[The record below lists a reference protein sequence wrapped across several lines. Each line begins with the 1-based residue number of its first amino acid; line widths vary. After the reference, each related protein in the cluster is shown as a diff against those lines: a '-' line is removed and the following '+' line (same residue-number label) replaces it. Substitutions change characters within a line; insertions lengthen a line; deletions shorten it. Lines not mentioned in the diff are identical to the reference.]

1 MSLEKYRPTI
11 ENTLTVPNALSLAG
25 LALVCRGAK
34 DIKTAKGVSQIIA
47 GRTLDLADGA
57 VARTLNQSSDF
68 GAAVDATF
76 DKIGVLALAAEA
88 YSQDVAPK
96 PFIGALAIRH
106 TLNAASSVYVALQDT
121 EEGLRPTKSGK
132 ISMALDN
139 LAFFGYLISSVAEN
153 EELTS
158 EKTIKKIKLAS
169 NLVATTGLAI
179 GAVSTAEYIKRAK
192 NSKRVIE

>member
-68 GAAVDATF
+68 GAAVDANF
-76 DKIGVLALAAEA
+76 DKIGVLALAAKA

-96 PFIGALAIRH
+96 PFYRSSRH
-106 TLNAASSVYVALQDT
+106 
-121 EEGLRPTKSGK
+121 
-132 ISMALDN
+132 
-139 LAFFGYLISSVAEN
+139 
-153 EELTS
+153 
-158 EKTIKKIKLAS
+158 
-169 NLVATTGLAI
+169 
-179 GAVSTAEYIKRAK
+179 
-192 NSKRVIE
+192 